1 MVQVVWFK
9 RDLRTSDHAP
19 LAAAAVRGPVIPL
32 YVVEPDYWRLPDTSA
47 RQWTFLRG
55 TLEDLGARLVQ
66 LGAPLIARMGRAEAI
81 LHDLHMHFGIEGLW
95 SHEETG
101 NLWTFARDRR
111 VAAFCRGSGIGWVQF
126 PQHGVVRG
134 LRDRDRWSA
143 GHARILAAPQVPEPI
158 RLHGLAGLESEPLP
172 AADGL
177 GLAPD
182 GLRQM
187 QPWGRARALRLLES
201 FFAGRGANYARGMS
215 SPLTAASACSRLSP
229 HLATGALS
237 MREAVQRATAARI
250 ASGRLPPG
258 EAAVPLRAADALI
271 ARLHWHCHFV
281 QKLESAPDIEHMPQ
295 HPFFADAVY
304 PENPA
309 LLHAWRTGRTGFPFL
324 DACMRALIA
333 KGWINFR
340 MRAMLQSFASYQLG
354 LDWRQSGAHL
364 ARMFIDYEPGIH
376 WPQVQMQSGLAGI
389 NTPRMYNPVKQSLDQ
404 DPDGAFVREWVPEL
418 AGLPAALIHMPW
430 KVDPETLCAAG
441 VILGRDY
448 PAPVVDLSAAV
459 AAARARLALVRARPG
474 FEAEAA
480 QVYHKLGSRKRT
492 LKNDDP
498 PRRGAIAARK
508 AEMAARQ
515 MTLDL

>member
-19 LAAAAVRGPVIPL
+19 LAAAAARGPVIPL

-47 RQWTFLRG
+47 RQWSFLRG
-55 TLEDLGARLVQ
+55 TLEELGARLAQ
-66 LGAPLIARMGRAEAI
+66 LGAPLIARTGRAEAI
-81 LHDLHMHFGIEGLW
+81 LQDLHLRFGIEGLW

-111 VAAFCRGSGIGWVQF
+111 VAAFCRGSGIRWVQF

-134 LRDRDRWSA
+134 LRDRDRWSG
-143 GHARILAAPQVPEPI
+143 GHAQIMAAPQVPEPM
-158 RLHGLAGLESEPLP
+158 RLQGQAGLAGDPLP
-172 AADGL
+172 SADGL

-187 QPWGRARALRLLES
+187 QPWGRAKALRLFES
-201 FFAGRGANYARGMS
+201 FFAGRGRDYARGMS

-229 HLATGALS
+229 HLAAGALS
-237 MREAVQRATAARI
+237 MREAVQRATAARVAI
-250 ASGRLPPG
+250 GRLPPAQ
-258 EAAVPLRAADALI
+258 AAVPLRAADALI

-281 QKLESAPDIEHMPQ
+281 QKLESAPDLEHMPQ
-295 HPFFADAVY
+295 HPYFADAVY

-309 LLHAWRTGRTGFPFL
+309 LLHAWQTGRTGFPFL

-340 MRAMLQSFASYQLG
+340 VRAMLQSFASYQLG

-364 ARMFIDYEPGIH
+364 ARMFVDYEPGIH
-376 WPQVQMQSGLAGI
+376 WPQVQMQSGLTGI
-389 NTPRMYNPVKQSLDQ
+389 NTPRMYNPVKQSLDH
-404 DPDGAFVREWVPEL
+404 DPDGAFIREWAPEL
-418 AGLPAALIHMPW
+418 ARLPAALIHMPW
-430 KVDPETLCAAG
+430 KADPETLAAAG
-441 VILGRDY
+441 VVLGRDY
-448 PAPVVDLSAAV
+448 PAPVVDLAAAV
-459 AAARARLALVRARPG
+459 TAARARLALVRARAG
-474 FEAEAA
+474 FETEAA
-480 QVYHKLGSRKRT
+480 QVYVKLGSRKRT

-498 PRRGAIAARK
+498 PRRVALAARK
-508 AEMAARQ
+508 AQASARQ
-515 MTLDL
+515 LTLDL